1 MKKTYINP
9 EIKVIVL
16 STTCHMLAGS
26 DMNMRGDYDSKNV
39 TIGSRGGGLWDDDE
53 EEY

>member
-26 DMNMRGDYDSKNV
+26 DMNMRGDYDSEKV
-39 TIGSRGGGLWDDDE
+39 TIGSRRGDIWNDEDE
-53 EEY
+53 EY

>member
-26 DMNMRGDYDSKNV
+26 DMNMRGDYDSGSV
-39 TIGSRGGGLWDDDE
+39 TIGSRGGSWDDEDE
-53 EEY
+53 EY